1 MKRVAVT
8 GMGIISPIG
17 NQVEGV
23 WNSLVKNQSGIR
35 HIPAWEKIKDLK
47 VSIAGCCQCYDP
59 KRINRKDR
67 RTMGPMAVM
76 ATLSTLDALAQAGLD
91 LHQPGSDSSQLNSSK
106 LKIPSK
112 QTGVAMGSTTGS
124 GQTIET
130 MFNDFQETG
139 GIGRLE
145 GTAFMKIMNHSVAA
159 NVAATLGI
167 RGRVIS
173 PCCACA
179 TSTQT
184 IGEGYEIIKNG
195 HQKIMICGGA
205 DDLHPSTAGVFD
217 VLNAAS
223 RKYGQTPSATPRPF
237 DANRDGLVVSEGA
250 GTLILEEFNHAR
262 TRGAKILGEI
272 IGYNTCCD
280 GAHMTTPQAQGM
292 AQCMEGALESA
303 GCKVQDIDYINA
315 HATGTRL
322 GDAAE
327 AHAIAMLG
335 NHKIPVSA
343 TKGYTGHTL
352 AASGVMEAIFCL
364 EMMAHSLIIPT
375 RNLETIDPDCAEICH
390 VQKIIE
396 KPLNTV
402 MTSNFAFGGI
412 NATLIF
418 KKYHNKK
425 YQDRNDHNK
434 KELP

>member
-1 MKRVAVT
+1 MKRVAIT

-17 NQVEGV
+17 NQVDAV
-23 WNSLVKNQSGIR
+23 WNSLVENQSGIN

-47 VSIAGCCQCYDP
+47 VSIAGCCQGYDP

-76 ATLSTLDALAQAGLD
+76 ATLSALDALSQAGLD
-91 LHQPGSDSSQLNSSK
+91 HNQLDFAQPGSDQSEFNPVQSK
-106 LKIPSK
+106 N
-112 QTGVAMGSTTGS
+112 TGVAMGSTTGS
-124 GQTIET
+124 GETIET
-130 MFNDFQETG
+130 MFNDFRETG

-159 NVAATLGI
+159 NVAATLGTK
-167 RGRVIS
+167 GRVIS

-179 TSTQT
+179 TSTQA

-223 RKYGQTPSATPRPF
+223 RNYCKEPFATPRPF
-237 DANRDGLVVSEGA
+237 DADRDGLVVSEGA
-250 GTLILEEFNHAR
+250 GTLILEEFHHAKK
-262 TRGAKILGEI
+262 RGVKILGEI

-280 GAHMTTPQAQGM
+280 GAHMTSPQAKGM
-292 AQCMEGALESA
+292 VQCMKGALESA
-303 GCKVQDIDYINA
+303 QCHIKEIDYINA
-315 HATGTRL
+315 HATGTRM
-322 GDAAE
+322 GDLAE
-327 AHAIAMLG
+327 ARAIAMLG
-335 NHKIPVSA
+335 DHKIPVSA

-364 EMMAHSLIIPT
+364 QMMARSLIIPT
-375 RNLETIDPDCAEICH
+375 RNLDIIDPACAGISH
-390 VQKIIE
+390 VQKIVE
-396 KPLNTV
+396 KPLDTI

-412 NATLIF
+412 NATLIL
-418 KKYHNKK
+418 KK
-425 YQDRNDHNK
+425 YQDK
-434 KELP
+434 KELL